1 MSRILPPTT
10 ALTEPYW
17 EGCKAGEL
25 KLQRC
30 TACGKH
36 QFYPRTLC
44 SHCSAA
50 TLEWIGACGAGT
62 VASFTVVRRG
72 ISDAYPAPYIVALV
86 DLAEGPRMMSNIVD
100 AEPEQV
106 FVGATVAVDFSAW
119 SEDISLPVF
128 RLTDNG
134 VIS

>member
-17 EGCKAGEL
+17 EGCNAGVL

-30 TACGKH
+30 TTCGKH
-36 QFYPRTLC
+36 QFYPRNIC
-44 SHCSAA
+44 SHCSAP
-50 TLEWIGACGAGT
+50 TLEWVATSGAGT

-72 ISDAYPAPYIVALV
+72 ISEAYPAPYIVALV

-100 AEPEQV
+100 ADPGQV
-106 FVGATVAVDFSAW
+106 AIGAAVVVDFGAW
-119 SEDISLPVF
+119 TDEISLPVF
-128 RLTDNG
+128 RLKHNG
-134 VIS
+134 GTA

>member
-10 ALTEPYW
+10 AQTQPYW

-30 TACGKH
+30 TACGEH

-44 SHCSAA
+44 SHCGAD
-50 TLEWIGACGAGT
+50 TLEWISASGAGT

-100 AEPEQV
+100 VEPEQV
-106 FVGATVAVDFSAW
+106 FVGAPVAVDFSAW

-128 RLTDNG
+128 RLTDHG
-134 VIS
+134 VMS